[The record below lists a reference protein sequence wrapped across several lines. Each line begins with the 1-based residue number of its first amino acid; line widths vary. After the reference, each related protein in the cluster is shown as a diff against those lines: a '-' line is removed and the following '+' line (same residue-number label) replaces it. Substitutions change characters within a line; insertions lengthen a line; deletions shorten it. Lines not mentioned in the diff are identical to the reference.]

1 MICRHNQF
9 DQFSNFSLG
18 CLSKMIP
25 TAKPRTRRLTIVAQ
39 DPSVRV
45 DGKILT
51 TQVDIPAEEIAP
63 GPRGYRVQVIDYD
76 TSSGVLYQPIDYPV
90 LQRGLYVDPFARDAA
105 KANNDWILTEPRFHQ
120 QNVYAIVMKTLARFE
135 FALGRRISWGFRGHQ
150 INVAPHAFAD
160 ANAFYSKDD
169 QALVFGYFK
178 GTNGQIVFSC
188 LSHDVVAHETTHAI
202 LDGLRNRY
210 TDPSSPEQ
218 AGFHEGFAD
227 VVALLSVFSL
237 KDIVRT
243 LLQPD
248 YWKKDRAAETDLID
262 SDCLT
267 LEKLKKSVLL
277 GLAEQMGAQMSGVRG
292 DRAEALRRS
301 VNLPNFKPGEV
312 DKLEEFQE
320 PHRRGEILVAAMLN
334 AFLRVWRARIDKLER
349 GKRGAKL
356 DLELV
361 VEQGAD
367 AADHLLTMA
376 IRALDYSPPTDLQ
389 FSDYL
394 SALITGDKELVPDDS
409 KYQYRNLLLNSF
421 AGYGVEPASIDS
433 PDGSW
438 EGCDAK
444 LTYDRSHFESMM
456 RDPDEVFRFIWENRQ
471 ALKLHEQAYTKVIS
485 VRPCLRI
492 GPDGFALRETV
503 AEYVQMMTLRA
514 QELQYFDPPI
524 GKPEGLASDREVTIY
539 GGGALVF
546 DEYGRLKYQ
555 VSNRLDNVGRQTP
568 RLKYLWK
575 YGYFDDVDLV
585 QNAFSRLHLN
595 RTLNLRSH
603 TSEVF

>member
-1 MICRHNQF
+1 
-9 DQFSNFSLG
+9 
-18 CLSKMIP
+18 MIP
-25 TAKPRTRRLTIVAQ
+25 IAKPRTRQLTIVAQ
-39 DPSVRV
+39 DPSVKV

-51 TQVDIPAEEIAP
+51 TKVEVPAEEIAP

-76 TSSGVLYQPIDYPV
+76 TSSGVLYQPVHYPS
-90 LQRGLYVDPFARDAA
+90 LQRGSYVDPFDRELE
-105 KANNDWILTEPRFHQ
+105 KPTSDWILTDPRFHQ

-150 INVAPHAFAD
+150 IHIAPHAFAD
-160 ANAFYSKDD
+160 ANAFYSKED

-178 GTNGQIVFSC
+178 GTSGQTVFSC

-237 KDIVRT
+237 KDVVGT
-243 LLQPD
+243 LLDPD
-248 YWKKDRAAETDLID
+248 FTKSNT
-262 SDCLT
+262 T
-267 LEKLKKSVLL
+267 LEANLINSDLLKVDVLKKSVLV
-277 GLAEQMGAQMSGVRG
+277 GLADQMGREMSGVRG
-292 DRAEALRRS
+292 DRADALRRS
-301 VNLPNFKPGEV
+301 VNLPTFKPGQIDEV
-312 DKLEEFQE
+312 EEFQE
-320 PHRRGEILVAAMLN
+320 PHRRGEILVAAMLD
-334 AFLRVWRARIDKLER
+334 AFLNVWSARIKKLEN
-349 GKRGAKL
+349 GKCGGKL

-361 VEQGAD
+361 VEQAAD
-367 AADHLLTMA
+367 AANHLLTMA
-376 IRALDYSPPTDLQ
+376 IRALDYTPPTDLQ

-394 SALITGDKELVPDDS
+394 SALITADKELVPDDS
-409 KYQYRNLLLNSF
+409 KYHYRDILLESF
-421 AGYGVEPASIDS
+421 ANYGVEPASINS

-456 RDPDEVFRFIWENRQ
+456 RDPDEVFRFVWENRE

-485 VRPCLRI
+485 VRPCLRV

-503 AEYVQMMTLRA
+503 AEYIQMMTIQA

-524 GKPEGLASDREVTIY
+524 GKPEGLVGSREVTIY
-539 GGGALVF
+539 GGGALIF
-546 DEYGRLKYQ
+546 DEYGRLKYH
-555 VSNRLDNVGRQTP
+555 VNNRVANVARQTP

-575 YGYFDDVDLV
+575 CGYFDDASGTR
-585 QNAFSRLHLN
+585 NAFARLHLN
-595 RTLNLRSH
+595 RTLNLRTRS
-603 TSEVF
+603 SEVF